1 MQDLK
6 SVLTRLKISVQLL
19 CGKKEITL
27 ELPRSEVGEYKT
39 GSVIEVGWNAEDAI
53 FVTE

>member
-6 SVLTRLKISVQLL
+6 SVLTRLKISVPTSMWQ
-19 CGKKEITL
+19 KEITL

-39 GSVIEVGWNAEDAI
+39 GSVIKVGWNAEDAI